1 VSEPAY
7 PISISAA
14 ARAADTLREHIIEGR
29 YRSGEPLRETSLARS
44 LGVSRNTVRESFRML
59 AEDGLVEHAPNRGV
73 TVRGLGA
80 ADIEDIYRIRRAL
93 ELLGLEAV
101 APDPSELADV
111 VTSAEE
117 AAEVGDWLAVSTADL
132 RFHQAI
138 VAALGSPRLDA
149 MFQRLLAELR
159 LAFADMPDLRE
170 FHEPYLRR
178 NRGLVELLRAG
189 DVTAARQ
196 ELTSYLEAAERQILG
211 MLRRLDC

>member
-1 VSEPAY
+1 MSEPAY

-29 YRSGEPLRETSLARS
+29 YRSGQPLRETSLARS

-73 TVRGLGA
+73 TVRGLAA
-80 ADIEDIYRIRRAL
+80 ADIEDIYRIRGAL

-101 APDPSELADV
+101 AADPSELSDV

-117 AAEVGDWLAVSTADL
+117 AAEAGDWLTVSTADL
-132 RFHQAI
+132 RFHQTI

-159 LAFADMPDLRE
+159 LAFADMPDLHA

-178 NRGLVELLRAG
+178 NRELVDLLRSG
-189 DVTAARQ
+189 DVPAARK

-211 MLRRLDC
+211 MLRRLDR